1 MPAIGHA
8 PALSL
13 TTINF
18 RCPLC
23 CVLKLRHDLGVRSA
37 SIREFETSGVAE
49 AVERETGAD

>member
-49 AVERETGAD
+49 AVECETGAG